1 MTAPIRLVASDVDGT
16 LVSHG
21 GVLPP
26 GRREAVAAV
35 RAAGIPVILATG
47 RLWSSI
53 AELGARLGLDGPHVS
68 CNGSAV
74 VGTDGV
80 FHALELVDVDLADTL
95 AAELHRR
102 HIPHAVYLEDGSLVT
117 DAVVADH
124 DVLALLDEPR
134 PTVGGREGRGV
145 IKVLAFVGADDEAD
159 LRAIGTDVARVQRT
173 GPRFLEWSSPRADKS
188 TGVALAAATLGVT
201 LEQVVAIGD
210 AENDVPMLRRAGLG
224 VAVAGAAPAAAA
236 AADVRLDDDLDT
248 FLHGLALGTLPPRT
262 AAGAAR

>member
-1 MTAPIRLVASDVDGT
+1 MSGPVRLGASDVDGT
-16 LVSHG
+16 LVTHG

-26 GRREAVAAV
+26 GRHEAVSAV
-35 RAAGIPVILATG
+35 QAAGIPVILATG

-53 AELGARLGLDGPHVS
+53 AGLSERLGLAGPHVS

-80 FHALELVDVDLADTL
+80 FHALELVDTDLADTL

-134 PTVGGREGRGV
+134 PSVGARDGRGV
-145 IKVLAFVGADDEAD
+145 IKVLAFVSADDEAD
-159 LRAIGTDVARVQRT
+159 LRGIGRDVARVQRT
-173 GPRFLEWSSPRADKS
+173 GPRFLEWSSPVADKS

-201 LEQVVAIGD
+201 LADVVAIGD
-210 AENDVPMLRRAGLG
+210 AENDVPLLRRAGLG
-224 VAVAGAAPAAAA
+224 VAVAGAAPAATD
-236 AADVRLDDDLDT
+236 AADVLLDGDLDT
-248 FLHGLALGTLPPRT
+248 FLHGLAAGSLPPRT
-262 AAGAAR
+262 PAGAGR

>member
-1 MTAPIRLVASDVDGT
+1 MTGPVRLVASDVDGT
-16 LVSHG
+16 IVTHG

-35 RAAGIPVILATG
+35 RAAGIPMILATG

-53 AELGARLGLDGPHVS
+53 AELGERLELDGPHVS

-80 FHALELVDVDLADTL
+80 FHALELVDASLADTL

-102 HIPHAVYLEDGSLVT
+102 RIPHAVYLEDGTLVT
-117 DAVVADH
+117 DAVVPDH

-134 PTVGGREGRGV
+134 PTVGARDGRGV

-159 LRAIGTDVARVQRT
+159 LRTIGHDVARVQRT
-173 GPRFLEWSSPRADKS
+173 GPRFLEWSSPDADKS
-188 TGVALAAATLGVT
+188 TGVALAAATLG
-201 LEQVVAIGD
+201 LGLADVVAIGD

-224 VAVAGAAPAAAA
+224 VAVAGAAPAAVD
-236 AADVRLDDDLDT
+236 AADVSLDDDLDA
-248 FLHGLALGTLPPRT
+248 FLHGLAAGTLPPRT
-262 AAGAAR
+262 TVAAPR